1 MEMNKTLASS
11 GGRIT
16 VIDALRG
23 FSLIGICLIH
33 GMQHFGAMGTMAPQA
48 MFPWEGTL
56 DEIFRWFINYL
67 VFGKF
72 FIIFSCLFG
81 ASLSRWTGQ
90 LKKVL
95 ISVLVSYG
103 DWYCCL

>member
-56 DEIFRWFINYL
+56 DEIFLGVWQVLHYIFLPVWFELLYPD
-67 VFGKF
+67 GPGSSKR
-72 FIIFSCLFG
+72 C
-81 ASLSRWTGQ
+81 
-90 LKKVL
+90 
-95 ISVLVSYG
+95 
-103 DWYCCL
+103 

>member
-56 DEIFRWFINYL
+56 HYIFLPVWFE
-67 VFGKF
+67 
-72 FIIFSCLFG
+72 LFYPDG
-81 ASLSRWTGQ
+81 SGSSKR
-90 LKKVL
+90 
-95 ISVLVSYG
+95 
-103 DWYCCL
+103 C

>member
-33 GMQHFGAMGTMAPQA
+33 GMQHFGAMGTMGSPSH
-48 MFPWEGTL
+48 GSL
-56 DEIFRWFINYL
+56 GKGRWMRFFGGLLITWCSASSSLYFLACL
-67 VFGKF
+67 V
-72 FIIFSCLFG
+72 
-81 ASLSRWTGQ
+81 
-90 LKKVL
+90 
-95 ISVLVSYG
+95 
-103 DWYCCL
+103 

>member
-33 GMQHFGAMGTMAPQA
+33 AMQHFGAMGTMAPQA
-48 MFPWEGTL
+48 MLLGVWQVL
-56 DEIFRWFINYL
+56 HYIFLPVWFELLYPD
-67 VFGKF
+67 GSGSSKR
-72 FIIFSCLFG
+72 C
-81 ASLSRWTGQ
+81 
-90 LKKVL
+90 
-95 ISVLVSYG
+95 
-103 DWYCCL
+103 